1 MIPEALIAAL
11 FGLLIGSFL
20 NVCIFRLP
28 YDLTPANPP
37 RSFCP
42 KCETTIAWYDNIPL
56 LSFLLLKG
64 KCRSC
69 SEPISY
75 RYPLVELLTAACFFL
90 AVYRF
95 STSWDALKLILLS
108 IICIDLIFTDFEERI
123 LPDEFTIG
131 GAVVGFLLAFK
142 VTLPPYFVFFLL
154 PSEARTWVRSPLEAL
169 LSGLFCAGVLWLA
182 RFIYFQIRHKEG
194 MGLGDVKMVGML
206 GAFFG
211 LMPALFSLMAGAM
224 LGSVLGLLLILFAK
238 KDAATYEVPFGSF
251 LGIAALGI
259 AFFGPRF

>member
-1 MIPEALIAAL
+1 MILESLLAAL

-42 KCETTIAWYDNIPL
+42 HCEKTIAWYDNIPV

-69 SEPISY
+69 QEPISY
-75 RYPLVELLTAACFFL
+75 RYPLVEVLTAVCFFL
-90 AVYRF
+90 AVYRLGL
-95 STSWDALKLILLS
+95 SWEALKLILFS
-108 IICIDLIFTDFEERI
+108 VICIDLIFTDFEERI

-131 GAVVGFLLAFK
+131 GAVVGFLLSFK
-142 VTLPPYFVFFLL
+142 VILAPYFIFFIMPMESRPWLK
-154 PSEARTWVRSPLEAL
+154 SPLESL
-169 LSGLFCAGVLWLA
+169 LGGLFCSGMLWLV
-182 RFIYFQIRHKEG
+182 RFLYFQIRHKEG

-224 LGSVLGLLLILFAK
+224 LGSVIGLLQILFTK
-238 KDAATYEVPFGSF
+238 KDAGTYEVPFGSY
-251 LGIAALGI
+251 LGIAALAI
-259 AFFGPRF
+259 AFFAPRM

>member
-1 MIPEALIAAL
+1 MILESLLAAL

-42 KCETTIAWYDNIPL
+42 HCETTIAWFDNIPVV
-56 LSFLLLKG
+56 SFMLLKG

-69 SEPISY
+69 QKPISY
-75 RYPLVELLTAACFFL
+75 RYPLVEVLTAACFFL
-90 AVYRF
+90 AVYKQGL
-95 STSWDALKLILLS
+95 SWEALKLILFS
-108 IICIDLIFTDFEERI
+108 VICIDLIFTDFEERI

-131 GAVVGFLLAFK
+131 GAVVGFLLSFK
-142 VTLPPYFVFFLL
+142 VILAPYFIFFIMPMESQPWL
-154 PSEARTWVRSPLEAL
+154 RSPIESLFG
-169 LSGLFCAGVLWLA
+169 GLFCSGMLWLV
-182 RFIYFQIRHKEG
+182 RFLYFQIRHKEG

-224 LGSVLGLLLILFAK
+224 LGSVIGLLQILFAK
-238 KDAATYEVPFGSF
+238 KAAGTYEVPFGSY
-251 LGIAALGI
+251 LGIAALAI
-259 AFFGPRF
+259 AFFAPRM